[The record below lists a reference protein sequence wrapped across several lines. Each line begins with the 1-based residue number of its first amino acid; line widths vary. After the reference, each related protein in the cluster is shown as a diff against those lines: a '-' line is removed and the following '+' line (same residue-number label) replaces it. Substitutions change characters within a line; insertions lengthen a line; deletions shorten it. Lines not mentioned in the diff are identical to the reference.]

1 MRLPRRAVED
11 ANPPRQLFQQRGGGH
26 AVPLRGILPSAQ
38 YRFRHGL
45 HVPHRHD
52 DRQHRLF
59 VDQRRP
65 QRRHLPDAERQQL
78 DRQKHLGQVLRR
90 RRTVQHPDR
99 PVGKAPR
106 TESRQ
111 QRKHHRRGQIHPRM
125 GLFQPR
131 PTVGRRTSDDRSGLL
146 HQGRQYPPRAFVGR
160 RRLFDH
166 HLRHGMGRQNRRGKT
181 VGYQRFFGRKLSAD
195 HLAGCSQDAAGPDVP
210 CPQRVHERYR
220 DAQTLRRGYAG
231 K

>member
-1 MRLPRRAVED
+1 M
-11 ANPPRQLFQQRGGGH
+11 
-26 AVPLRGILPSAQ
+26 
-38 YRFRHGL
+38 
-45 HVPHRHD
+45 
-52 DRQHRLF
+52 
-59 VDQRRP
+59 
-65 QRRHLPDAERQQL
+65 
-78 DRQKHLGQVLRR
+78 
-90 RRTVQHPDR
+90 QHPDR

-106 TESRQ
+106 VESRQ
-111 QRKHHRRGQIHPRM
+111 QRKHHRRGQIHPRL

-131 PTVGRRTSDDRSGLL
+131 PAVGRRALDDRSGLL

-181 VGYQRFFGRKLSAD
+181 VGYHRFFGRKLSAD

-231 K
+231 KRGLRTLPGVQVHFRYALQGTRGAQKGDSVGNHCQKRGQVQQHMAPRGGSLGAEGCER